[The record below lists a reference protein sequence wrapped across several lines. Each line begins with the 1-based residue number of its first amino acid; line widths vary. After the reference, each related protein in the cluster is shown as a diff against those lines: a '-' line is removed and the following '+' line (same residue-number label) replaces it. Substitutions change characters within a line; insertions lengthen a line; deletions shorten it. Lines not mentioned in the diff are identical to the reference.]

1 MKKLLIFAV
10 PVLLLFTMPLAHAGF
25 DERYKIWDG
34 VKGNETWC
42 IVKDTSH
49 TSDCP
54 DEILVEH
61 DDSCNPLDLMCR
73 QLEHEAKLDK
83 HEDKILSKQAF
94 YNNGRLVNPEADR
107 MSTFDKQMKSL
118 ESTIKFLER
127 FNLPIPDYLNHDSCV
142 PLCWNELSSFWK

>member
-1 MKKLLIFAV
+1 MNKLLLFTV

-34 VKGNETWC
+34 NETWSC
-42 IVKDTSH
+42 VVKDISH

-73 QLEHEAKLDK
+73 QLEHETKL
-83 HEDKILSKQAF
+83 HEDKVLSEQAF

-107 MSTFDKQMKSL
+107 MSTFDKQMESLKLTKS
-118 ESTIKFLER
+118 FLEKY
-127 FNLPIPDYLNHDSCV
+127 NIGIPNYLIHYSCH
-142 PLCWNELSSFWK
+142 PHCYDELWK

>member
-1 MKKLLIFAV
+1 MSKLLLFAV
-10 PVLLLFTMPLAHAGF
+10 PVLLLFTMPLAHAEF
-25 DERYKIWDG
+25 ELYLTDG
-34 VKGNETWC
+34 VKVIDKVE
-42 IVKDTSH
+42 VK
-49 TSDCP
+49 
-54 DEILVEH
+54 VKY
-61 DDSCNPLDLMCR
+61 DDSRYCDSLDLMCR

-107 MSTFDKQMKSL
+107 MSTFDKQTKSL